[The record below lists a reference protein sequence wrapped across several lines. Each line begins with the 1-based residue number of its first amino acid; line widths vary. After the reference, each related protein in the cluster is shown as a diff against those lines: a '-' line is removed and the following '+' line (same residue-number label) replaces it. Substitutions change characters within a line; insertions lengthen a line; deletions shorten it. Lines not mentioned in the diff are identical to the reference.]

1 VIYWGMSAK
10 KYLPS
15 SSPDQSFLLPP
26 SPHDWLPENHLAFFI
41 LSVTEM
47 LDLSAIEGVIHSKDP
62 RGQRPYSP
70 RTMVGLL
77 LYAYSSGTFSSRRIE
92 RATYED
98 VGTRVVA
105 GETHP
110 DHATIARFR
119 KDYADALSDLFVQVL
134 ELCQKAGMV
143 RLGRV
148 ALDGTRLKAN
158 ASKHKAMSY
167 DHMAK
172 KKSRLKQEV
181 ADLLARAEAADAEED
196 ALQGDENLLLNVLP
210 EVKRREDYI
219 RKLDVA
225 MAELQAEAKAARAA
239 ELEAQAQQH
248 AANAQ
253 DDTRTPS
260 ERKLAATLAKK
271 REVSAAEFRDDDQDP
286 PEPPASDASGQ
297 GSLFHSPGKSGNEG
311 INERVASDLPEHI
324 VRHYANGAVHPRAQH
339 NFTDPDSRI
348 MEHQGGFIQGFNGQ
362 VVATEDQIIIAHGL
376 SNAAPDTYY
385 LQPLLDRAES
395 NVGERPEVF
404 LADTG
409 YWSEANAEYL
419 ERNGIDGYI
428 ATGKESYIIDD
439 SSGADPPATPRD
451 EMRAKLKRTEGRE
464 QYRARKWMVE
474 PVFGQIKEAVGFRH
488 MTRRGLLAARAEW
501 GFVCT
506 VHNLLKL
513 WRAGTPLPA

>member
-1 VIYWGMSAK
+1 MSSK

-26 SPHDWLPENHLAFFI
+26 SPHDWLPENHLAFFV
-41 LSVTEM
+41 LSVAEM
-47 LDLSAIEGVIHSKDP
+47 LDLGAIEGVIHSKDP

-105 GETHP
+105 GESHP

-119 KDYADALSDLFVQVL
+119 KDHADALSDLFVQVL

-167 DHMAK
+167 EHMAK
-172 KKSRLKQEV
+172 KKARLKQEV
-181 ADLLARAEAADAEED
+181 VDLLARAEAADAEED
-196 ALQGDENLLLNVLP
+196 AAQGDENLLLNVLP

-219 RKLDVA
+219 RKLDAA

-248 AANAQ
+248 AANAE
-253 DDTRTPS
+253 DSARTAS
-260 ERKLAATLAKK
+260 ERKLASTLVKK
-271 REVSAAEFRDDDQDP
+271 REEAAAALRDDDDLDP
-286 PEPPASDASGQ
+286 PEPPAQDASGQ
-297 GSLFHSPGKSGNEG
+297 GNLFRRPGSSNDG
-311 INERVASDLPEHI
+311 INERVGTDLPEHI
-324 VRHYANGAVHPRAQH
+324 IRHYANGTVHPKAQH
-339 NFTDPDSRI
+339 NFTDPESRI

-362 VVATEDQIIIAHGL
+362 VVATEDQIILAHGL

-385 LQPLLDRAES
+385 LQPLLDRVEA

-409 YWSEANAEYL
+409 YWSEPNAEYL
-419 ERNGIDGYI
+419 ERNRIDGYI
-428 ATGKESYIIDD
+428 ATGRESYIVDE
-439 SSGADPPATPRD
+439 SSGSDPPETARD
-451 EMRAKLKRTEGRE
+451 GMRAKLKRPEGRE

-474 PVFGQIKEAVGFRH
+474 PVFGQIKEAMGFRQ
-488 MTRRGLLAARAEW
+488 MTRRGLQAARAEW

-513 WRAGTPLPA
+513 WRAGAPLPA